1 MLSCEGII
9 DVGSETY
16 IKNNYT
22 SFKPILGLEN
32 IAKQ

>member
-9 DVGSETY
+9 DAGNETY

-22 SFKPILGLEN
+22 SFKHILRLEN
-32 IAKQ
+32 IARQ